1 MYTDVL
7 ADYTEENEA
16 EHLAIEEILGNVQEA
31 N

>member
-16 EHLAIEEILGNVQEA
+16 EHLTIEEILGNVQEV